1 MKRRFWIWLGL
12 ALSLCVVGVVLF
24 VFLMPSPVE
33 KLDFTDCSVGVRAS
47 SFSYGGDNPLKV
59 VYTLTDEETAE
70 FVDCLKRAEVTAFA
84 TSIRGGFA
92 GVDKPFLVRLH
103 GGETIEIDPIPG
115 PGYLCID
122 GQYYKCDD
130 QTCDTLS
137 EMFDAYA
144 EPHST
149 YLMQNEL
156 RQIEDKPSA
165 SVSGK
170 DLFGLNGCERVTLW
184 QIGRKVVASEITE
197 ADSVNAAQA
206 LLCGLDYEKTD
217 ARPSQAG
224 IPITFQTAEDAVTV
238 TVCGQYILYGDQWYQ
253 TTVNLS
259 DVFCGLKDRGA

>member
-1 MKRRFWIWLGL
+1 MQKKHWIWLGI
-12 ALSLCVVGVVLF
+12 ALSLCAVGVVLF

-33 KLDFTDCSVGVRAS
+33 RCDFTDCAVGVRAGWS
-47 SFSYGGDNPLKV
+47 SYVGDNPMKI

-70 FVDCLKRAEVTAFA
+70 FVECFKNVKTSSFA
-84 TSIRGGFA
+84 AHVIGIVGDASQ
-92 GVDKPFLVRLH
+92 FLIFKNSGAAVEITLY
-103 GGETIEIDPIPG
+103 GE
-115 PGYLCID
+115 YLNID
-122 GQYYKCDD
+122 GKYYKCDYED
-130 QTCDTLS
+130 CSALI
-137 EMFDAYA
+137 EMVNTYA
-144 EPHST
+144 ETHST
-149 YLMQNEL
+149 YLMSDEL

-170 DLFGLNGCERVTLW
+170 DLFGLNGCERITLW
-184 QIGRKVVASEITE
+184 QIGRKVLASEITE